1 MASNKAEIKWTS
13 DDAAVLRAFEKMERN
28 MDTLARKM
36 DNVEKASKKS
46 SDAAVNGFEAAEIK
60 VKDFIKGF
68 AGVGTVMAAALASA
82 QMLKAE
88 WEAFKNRQQ
97 SAADA
102 NVSLAAPMAELSRAS
117 GGLYSAKEL
126 EREVARI
133 ASDAGSKQARVASL
147 WEQAV
152 SAKGPTTKA
161 EMESLGDLVKA
172 ALQFAPTTD
181 DQTLA
186 LMVGGA
192 ADLQRS
198 QGFTAEQ
205 AIGFFEMAG
214 NVGRVS
220 KIQQQATNMAPAINS
235 LTQFGM
241 SRAEAAALF
250 GTLTRETGDF
260 TGASSRTAALMLAK
274 QIEDRGMG
282 STMEAI
288 TAMQNDPSLRDRFLQ
303 GGAFGGK
310 DFAKASFEAAYFPT
324 IRALLTGGTPQAAAF
339 ATSIGEVGDATD
351 AEAAFRESVDRTNQL
366 GSVQAARLQNI
377 YNAGV
382 DSIFIGDLRG
392 AKSAI
397 SRKGLADMLAASGVD
412 QLDQNITTTLIDAL
426 GKGYVSQ
433 ERVSSELRRRAAEMS
448 YEGPATREIFG
459 GTGIITENYT
469 RVATDQEKIIAD
481 VFRNVA
487 EKLDRMVENTD
498 PVKNG
503 ARTPKVRVPPA
514 ANLNGGGIR

>member
-1 MASNKAEIKWTS
+1 MASNKAEIQWSS
-13 DDAAVLRAFEKMERN
+13 DDAAVVRTMQKMERN
-28 MDTLARKM
+28 LDTLARKM
-36 DNVEKASKKS
+36 DNVEKSSKKAA
-46 SDAAVNGFEAAEIK
+46 DATSTGMEAAGVK
-60 VKDFIKGF
+60 VRDFVTGF
-68 AGVGTVMAAALASA
+68 AGVGTVMSAALASA
-82 QMLKAE
+82 QLLKAE

-102 NVSLAAPMAELSRAS
+102 NINLAAPMAELSRAS
-117 GGLYSAKEL
+117 GGLYSAREL
-126 EREVARI
+126 ESAVANI
-133 ASDAGSKQARVASL
+133 ASDAGAKQARVASL

-198 QGFTAEQ
+198 QGLSAEQ

-220 KIQQQATNMAPAINS
+220 KIQQQATNMIPGINS
-235 LTQFGM
+235 LTQFGA

-282 STMEAI
+282 TLMEGI
-288 TAMQNDPSLRDRFLQ
+288 TAMQQDPELRDRFLK
-303 GGAFGGK
+303 GGKFGGQ

-324 IRALLTGGTPQAAAF
+324 VRALLTGGSPQAATL
-339 ATSIGEVGDATD
+339 ATSIGEVGNEADAQ
-351 AEAAFRESVDRTNQL
+351 AAFQESVDRTNQL
-366 GSVQAARLQNI
+366 GSVQAARLQNL
-377 YNAGV
+377 YEAGV
-382 DSIFIGDLRG
+382 DSLFIGNLRG
-392 AKSAI
+392 AKSAVN
-397 SRKGLADMLAASGVD
+397 REGLANLLSASGVD
-412 QLDQNITTTLIDAL
+412 QIDQAVTTRFIDAL
-426 GKGYVSQ
+426 GKGYVTQ
-433 ERVSSELRRRAAEMS
+433 EAVSAQLRRRAETMS
-448 YEGPATREIFG
+448 YEGPMSRTVGDGFGSFTETYTRTASDQDKLIAEIFV
-459 GTGIITENYT
+459 T
-469 RVATDQEKIIAD
+469 
-481 VFRNVA
+481 VA
-487 EKLDRMVENTD
+487 EKLDQMVKNTD
-498 PVKNG
+498 P
-503 ARTPKVRVPPA
+503 ARNAPKVRVPPA